1 MRLKTNEEL
10 EDEFGSSSII
20 HAVMQGDK
28 SMSIKANKKFLLTLY
43 HIMVGYRQPSKR
55 VTNKRVSLKYRFKDS
70 PSEDV
75 ITYDV
80 LCRMDKINVMSLSNA
95 GWYARFINRCKITYA
110 FR

>member
-28 SMSIKANKKFLLTLY
+28 SMSIKENKKFLLTLY
-43 HIMVGYRQPSKR
+43 HKMLGYRQPSKR
-55 VTNKRVSLKYRFKDS
+55 VTNKRISLKYRFKDL